1 VTDDGG
7 AKERGVESHDL
18 VHIPQLGV
26 VYIKK
31 EKKMSLKRKIFI
43 NICGCT
49 RTGKLL
55 LLLLKYYL
63 WIYYFEF
70 R

>member
-1 VTDDGG
+1 MTDDGG

-31 EKKMSLKRKIFI
+31 EKKMSLK
-43 NICGCT
+43 
-49 RTGKLL
+49 
-55 LLLLKYYL
+55 
-63 WIYYFEF
+63 
-70 R
+70 